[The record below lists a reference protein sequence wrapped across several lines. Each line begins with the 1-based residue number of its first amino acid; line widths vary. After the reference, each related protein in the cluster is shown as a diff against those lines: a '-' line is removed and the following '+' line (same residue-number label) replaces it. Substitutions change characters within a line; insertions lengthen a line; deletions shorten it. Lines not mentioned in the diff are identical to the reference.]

1 MQVPHRHVAALQ
13 ALEENA
19 ARGVAGLPQTPALLW
34 QLVHAVAYLHSH
46 KVSFLRHLSCPQPSA
61 PDLACAVT
69 AHKLAAIIR
78 ARKYWRINLLPIA
91 TISLIPR
98 AVQLED
104 PLGQR
109 ISP

>member
-46 KVSFLRHLSCPQPSA
+46 KVSFPRPLSNPQPSA
-61 PDLACAVT
+61 PALVHA
-69 AHKLAAIIR
+69 LSPLIIWLQSSGL
-78 ARKYWRINLLPIA
+78 RKHWRIRLPSID
-91 TISLIPR
+91 TISLIP
-98 AVQLED
+98 
-104 PLGQR
+104 
-109 ISP
+109 